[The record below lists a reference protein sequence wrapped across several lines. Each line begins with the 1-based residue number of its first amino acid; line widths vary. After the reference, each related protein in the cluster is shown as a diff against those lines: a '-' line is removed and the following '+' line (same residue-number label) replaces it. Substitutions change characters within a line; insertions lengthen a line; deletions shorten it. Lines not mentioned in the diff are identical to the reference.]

1 MIFQL
6 AIINKDLRP
15 LVSNAYN
22 DKLDQLSSS
31 VEFSTMLLRSLLQ
44 QLGLAYIVVDGLDEI
59 AEVDRPRILGAL
71 LELHDAHDDLKLLI
85 SSRAEQ
91 DILRMLESR
100 VDPIRVH
107 NENGESIKEYVAKR
121 SQEWL
126 STLPFNQDKKNRIKA
141 LMEKIAPNSQGSQ
154 AELIN

>member
-22 DKLDQLSSS
+22 DKLDRFSSS
-31 VEFSTMLLRSLLQ
+31 VEFSTILLQSLLH
-44 QLGLAYIVVDGLDEI
+44 QLGPTYIIVDGLDEI
-59 AEVDRPRILGAL
+59 ADINRPRILGAL
-71 LELHDAHDDLKLLI
+71 LELHDANDNLKLLI

-91 DILRMLESR
+91 DILRMLQSR
-100 VDPIRVH
+100 VDSIRVH
-107 NENGESIKEYVAKR
+107 DENGESIKEYVAKR

-126 STLPFNQDKKNRIKA
+126 STLPFNQDKKDRIKA
-141 LMEKIAPNSQGSQ
+141 LMEKIAPNAQGS
-154 AELIN
+154 